1 MHADIDADLIYDEDL
16 NYRDH
21 MAEVVKKRKKL
32 APVRL
37 ELSRE
42 IDEEI
47 IQSLCKNLKLD
58 PKRVFEYDSPL
69 DHSFLFQIEDQLRSH
84 TDLFFAPR
92 HPQPSPAL
100 DERKPIIPQILEE
113 DKLIHYPYESI
124 RPFLQLL
131 HEAACDPDVVSMER
145 DLSASP
151 PVQHQHLCLLV
162 RCHTP
167 EPLEQGNPLCALYSG
182 SSGRNVEP
190 LMAAAPGLEPAASA
204 FL

>member
-1 MHADIDADLIYDEDL
+1 MEDFWKSVQTIQAERGADYRAFSLFSATHWAELLGAAAVIFLCAVIY
-16 NYRDH
+16 YRCR
-21 MAEVVKKRKKL
+21 EV
-32 APVRL
+32 
-37 ELSRE
+37 
-42 IDEEI
+42 
-47 IQSLCKNLKLD
+47 
-58 PKRVFEYDSPL
+58 
-69 DHSFLFQIEDQLRSH
+69 
-84 TDLFFAPR
+84 TR
-92 HPQPSPAL
+92 H
-100 DERKPIIPQILEE
+100 QILRAVFVLMLADEFM
-113 DKLIHYPYESI
+113 K
-124 RPFLQLL
+124 QTVLL
-131 HEAACDPDVVSMER
+131 YTGQR

>member
-1 MHADIDADLIYDEDL
+1 
-16 NYRDH
+16 

-124 RPFLQLL
+124 R
-131 HEAACDPDVVSMER
+131 C
-145 DLSASP
+145 
-151 PVQHQHLCLLV
+151 
-162 RCHTP
+162 
-167 EPLEQGNPLCALYSG
+167 
-182 SSGRNVEP
+182 GRY
-190 LMAAAPGLEPAASA
+190 L
-204 FL
+204 

>member
-1 MHADIDADLIYDEDL
+1 
-16 NYRDH
+16 

-131 HEAACDPDVVSMER
+131 HEAACDPDVVSIKMTLYR
-145 DLSASP
+145 LANHSKVVDA
-151 PVQHQHLCLLV
+151 LV
-162 RCHTP
+162 
-167 EPLEQGNPLCALYSG
+167 EAAENGKQVDVL
-182 SSGRNVEP
+182 VE
-190 LMAAAPGLEPAASA
+190 LKARFDEENNIEG
-204 FL
+204 